1 MFFRPEIK
9 LIAIGTGTVVR
20 SVGVHAPSTGIGLA
34 LVDRISVFA
43 HCGAFIDVSARAV
56 FEFIPFATAGFTITR
71 VTIVTFASKAAV
83 SIGAS
88 GVFVTVMFR
97 VIFVALID
105 I

>member
-9 LIAIGTGTVVR
+9 LIAIGTCAVVR
-20 SVGVHAPSTGIGLA
+20 AIGIDTPSPGVGFAFVK
-34 LVDRISVFA
+34 RISVFA
-43 HCGAFIDVSARAV
+43 HSGTFVDISTCAV

-83 SIGAS
+83 SVGAS

-97 VIFVALID
+97 VVFIALID